1 LTNKHKHANVL
12 VVHTKTKRINT
23 MSLFS
28 RTDAEPTGRP
38 SKLRKYGGPAVAAL
52 LITAATGATELST
65 APVRSNSTPTTV
77 SIDLIPTTA
86 DTLPES
92 VPVDVGA
99 AIVTPDGQTGADPQG
114 STDQVRFGEGAVT
127 TDTSPA
133 VAGGDPTQETNQ
145 NPMQIGSGS
154 DYSIERPP
162 VNPAG

>member
-1 LTNKHKHANVL
+1 MTNKHNHANVL

-52 LITAATGATELST
+52 LVASAAGATKQST
-65 APVRSNSTPTTV
+65 APVRSDTTSTTV
-77 SIDLIPTTA
+77 SIDLIPSSV
-86 DTLPES
+86 DPSPES
-92 VPVDVGA
+92 VPADVGA

-133 VAGGDPTQETNQ
+133 VVGGDPAQL
-145 NPMQIGSGS
+145 
-154 DYSIERPP
+154 DR
-162 VNPAG
+162 

>member
-1 LTNKHKHANVL
+1 
-12 VVHTKTKRINT
+12 

-28 RTDAEPTGRP
+28 RTDAEPTGQP

-52 LITAATGATELST
+52 LVATAAGATELST

-77 SIDLIPTTA
+77 SIDLIPTPTN
-86 DTLPES
+86 TTPES

-99 AIVTPDGQTGADPQG
+99 AIVTPEGQTGADPQG
-114 STDQVRFGEGAVT
+114 STDQVRYGEGAAT

-133 VAGGDPTQETNQ
+133 VVGGDTTQETNE